1 MVVHSSKGVIP
12 VKAEVK
18 SASKKKVESDM
29 FEGEVGGAGKSNG
42 GGFESEDEGVDSLGL
57 CSGPKPS

>member
-42 GGFESEDEGVDSLGL
+42 GGFESEDEEVDEAALKRGDL
-57 CSGPKPS
+57 EG

>member
-12 VKAEVK
+12 VEAEIK

-42 GGFESEDEGVDSLGL
+42 GGFESEDEEVDEAALKRGDL
-57 CSGPKPS
+57 EG